1 MTSVARKKFCIDMQT
16 QTHTLTI
23 LFISAQNGT
32 IQKNKVSLSVQTFV
46 TLYSTTSL
54 HRPTQIV
61 LKSLI
66 SYYEAKVL
74 YKYSTYST

>member
-1 MTSVARKKFCIDMQT
+1 MTSVARKKFCIDTQT

-32 IQKNKVSLSVQTFV
+32 IQKNKVLLSVQTFV

-54 HRPTQIV
+54 RPTQIM

-66 SYYEAKVL
+66 YYHKAR
-74 YKYSTYST
+74 

>member
-1 MTSVARKKFCIDMQT
+1 MTSVARKKFCIDTQT
-16 QTHTLTI
+16 QSHTLTI

-32 IQKNKVSLSVQTFV
+32 IQKNKVLLSVQTFV

-54 HRPTQIV
+54 RPTQIM

-66 SYYEAKVL
+66 YYHKAI
-74 YKYSTYST
+74 

>member
-1 MTSVARKKFCIDMQT
+1 MTSVARKKFCIDTQT
-16 QTHTLTI
+16 QSHTLTI

-32 IQKNKVSLSVQTFV
+32 IQKNKVLLSVQTFV

-54 HRPTQIV
+54 RPTQIM

-66 SYYEAKVL
+66 YYHKAR
-74 YKYSTYST
+74 

>member
-32 IQKNKVSLSVQTFV
+32 IQKNKVLLSVQTFG

-54 HRPTQIV
+54 RPTQIM

-66 SYYEAKVL
+66 YY
-74 YKYSTYST
+74 YKAR

>member
-32 IQKNKVSLSVQTFV
+32 IQKNKVLLSVQTFV

-54 HRPTQIV
+54 RPTQIM

-66 SYYEAKVL
+66 YYHKAR
-74 YKYSTYST
+74 

>member
-1 MTSVARKKFCIDMQT
+1 MTSVARKKFCIDTQT
-16 QTHTLTI
+16 QSHTLTI

-32 IQKNKVSLSVQTFV
+32 IQKNKVLLSVQTFV

-61 LKSLI
+61 LK
-66 SYYEAKVL
+66 
-74 YKYSTYST
+74 YSMHKKFLCSKLHTRD